1 VDEPTGDEPTGN
13 ARTPETAD
21 LVVLGGNVL
30 TLDRSSSRAGA
41 LAARDGR
48 IIAVGDDR
56 TIAGLVGPDTTV
68 VDLDGRTVIPG
79 FVESHNHPTFFG
91 MTLAAPVDAGS
102 PPNGAIGDIVE
113 RLRQAVRDRG
123 PGEWIRGYRYDDTLL
138 ADNRHPSRH
147 DLDPVSPDNPT
158 ILTHVTGHFCVVNSA
173 ALRAIGITAQTPDP
187 PGGAIARDER
197 GEPSGLLIETAAFL
211 ANSAMP
217 SQGTDHLAE
226 ALLLADEEYLAHGV
240 TSVHDTGIGLIA
252 GQGELDA
259 YRMVSGRLRT
269 RVHGYLFH
277 TLLPGLDEGA
287 PESPDA
293 AASTDLFTMTGVKI
307 VADGSIQGRT
317 GCLAEGYA
325 CDPSEHG
332 MMLVEPDDL
341 ANRIASLDAAG
352 WQVAVHGNGDAAIE
366 AIIDGYAKL
375 GAPKGTGRRHRIE
388 HCQTVREDQLD
399 RMVEH
404 DVLASFFIKH
414 VYYWGDR
421 HRDVFLGPQRARRIS
436 PLASARSRG
445 IHFGLHSDTP
455 VTPVPPLEGIWCAVA
470 RRTSSGELLGPEQA
484 IGVEAALRGYTVDAA
499 YLAGEE
505 HVKGSLEVGKLAD
518 LAILSDDPTAVDPDQ
533 IRSLTVDG
541 TVVGGR
547 LVRQRDALAV
557 TTGGAR

>member
-1 VDEPTGDEPTGN
+1 VGDIGDSTAATSG
-13 ARTPETAD
+13 TAD
-21 LVVLGGNVL
+21 LVVLGGTVL
-30 TLDRSSSRAGA
+30 TLDRSSSRASA

-48 IIAVGDDR
+48 ISAIGDDR
-56 TIAGLVGPDTTV
+56 TIAALIGPGTTV
-68 VDLDGRTVIPG
+68 VNLDGRTVIPG

-91 MTLAAPVDAGS
+91 MALAAPVDAGS
-102 PPNGAIGDIVE
+102 PPNDGIGDIVE
-113 RLRQAVRDRG
+113 RVRAAVVDMG
-123 PGEWIRGYRYDDTLL
+123 PGEWIRGFRYDDTLL
-138 ADNRHPSRH
+138 ADNRHPTRN
-147 DLDPVSPDNPT
+147 DLDPVSPHNPV

-173 ALRAIGITAQTPDP
+173 ALRAIGLSAQTPDP

-211 ANSAMP
+211 ANSATP
-217 SQGTDHLAE
+217 SQGPDHMAE
-226 ALLLADEEYLAHGV
+226 ALLLADEEYLANGV
-240 TSVHDTGIGLIA
+240 TSVHDTGIGLVG

-259 YRMVSGRLRT
+259 YRLVTRSGKLRT

-277 TLLPGLDEGA
+277 TLLPGLDEG
-287 PESPDA
+287 EPDKPDPTVA
-293 AASTDLFTMTGVKI
+293 TDRFTMTGVKI

-317 GCLAEGYA
+317 GCLAEGYT

-341 ANRIASLDAAG
+341 ARRIAALDAAG

-366 AIIDGYAKL
+366 AIIDGYTTL
-375 GAPKGTGRRHRIE
+375 GAPTGTGRRHRIE

-399 RMVEH
+399 RMAEH
-404 DVLASFFIKH
+404 DILASFFIKH

-421 HRDVFLGPQRARRIS
+421 HRDVFLGPERARRIS

-445 IHFGLHSDTP
+445 IRFGLHSDTP

-470 RRTSSGELLGPEQA
+470 RRTSGGDVLGADQA
-484 IGVEAALRGYTVDAA
+484 IDAEAALRGYTVDAA

-505 HVKGSLEVGKLAD
+505 DIKGSLEVGKLAD
-518 LAILSDDPTAVDPDQ
+518 LAVLSRDPTAVEPDK

-541 TVVGGR
+541 TVVGGS
-547 LVRQRDALAV
+547 LVRKGDALIV
-557 TTGGAR
+557 TTGGAA

>member
-1 VDEPTGDEPTGN
+1 MSS
-13 ARTPETAD
+13 ARERTSDTDQSTPQAAD
-21 LVVLGGNVL
+21 LVVLGGTVL
-30 TLDRSSSRAGA
+30 TLDGASSRAEA
-41 LAARDGR
+41 LAARDGH
-48 IIAVGDDR
+48 ITAIGDDR
-56 TIAGLVGPDTTV
+56 SVAGLIGDTTTV
-68 VDLDGRTVIPG
+68 VNLDGRAVIPG

-91 MTLAAPVDAGS
+91 MALAAPVDAGS
-102 PPNGAIGDIVE
+102 PPNEHIGEVVE
-113 RLRQAVRDRG
+113 RVRQAVRDRG

-138 ADNRHPSRH
+138 SENRHPTRH
-147 DLDPVSPDNPT
+147 DLDPVSPDNPV
-158 ILTHVTGHFCVVNSA
+158 ILTHVTGHFCVVNSV
-173 ALRAIGITAQTPDP
+173 ALQAIGITAQTPDP

-211 ANSAMP
+211 ANSATP
-217 SQGTDHLAE
+217 SQGPEQLAE
-226 ALLLADEEYLAHGV
+226 ALLLADEEYLANGV

-259 YRMVSGRLRT
+259 YRLAAGRMRT

-277 TLLPGLDEGA
+277 TLLPGLDDGA
-287 PESPDA
+287 PEPPDRS
-293 AASTDLFTMTGVKI
+293 ASTDRFQMTGVKI

-317 GCLAEGYA
+317 GCLAEGYT
-325 CDPSEHG
+325 CDRREHG
-332 MMLVEPDDL
+332 MMLLEPDDL
-341 ANRIASLDAAG
+341 ARRIAALDAAG

-375 GAPKGTGRRHRIE
+375 GAPQGTGRRHRIE

-399 RMVEH
+399 RMAEH
-404 DVLASFFIKH
+404 DILASFFIKH

-421 HRDVFLGPQRARRIS
+421 HRDVFLGPKRARRIS

-470 RRTSSGELLGPEQA
+470 RRTSGDNVLGPEQA
-484 IGVEAALRGYTVDAA
+484 IDVEAALRGYTVDAA

-505 HVKGSLEVGKLAD
+505 HIKGSLEVGKVAD
-518 LAILSDDPTAVDPDQ
+518 LAVLSEDPTAVDTNR
-533 IRSLTVDG
+533 IRSLRVDG
-541 TVVGGR
+541 TVVGGT
-547 LVRQRDALAV
+547 LVHRRDGLSV

>member
-1 VDEPTGDEPTGN
+1 VGEPTGN
-13 ARTPETAD
+13 ATSAETAD
-21 LVVLGGNVL
+21 LIVLGGTVL
-30 TLDRSSSRAGA
+30 TLDRSSSRASA

-48 IIAVGDDR
+48 ITAIGDDR
-56 TIAGLVGPDTTV
+56 TIAGLIGSGTTV
-68 VDLDGRTVIPG
+68 VDLAGRAVVPG

-91 MTLAAPVDAGS
+91 MALAAPVDAGS
-102 PPNGAIGDIVE
+102 PPNDGIADIVE
-113 RLRQAVRDRG
+113 RVRQAVVDHG
-123 PGEWIRGYRYDDTLL
+123 SGEWIRGFRYDDTLL
-138 ADNRHPSRH
+138 SDNRHPTRG
-147 DLDPVSPDNPT
+147 DLDPVSPDNPV

-173 ALRAIGITAQTPDP
+173 ALRAIGITPQTPDP
-187 PGGAIARDER
+187 PGGAIARDDR
-197 GEPSGLLIETAAFL
+197 DQPSGLLIETAAFL

-217 SQGTDHLAE
+217 SQGPDHMAE

-240 TSVHDTGIGLIA
+240 TSVHDTGIGLVG

-259 YRMVSGRLRT
+259 YRLVTRKGKLRT
-269 RVHGYLFH
+269 RIHGYLFH
-277 TLLPGLDEGA
+277 TLLEGLEEGQ
-287 PESPDA
+287 PEPPDPT
-293 AASTDLFTMTGVKI
+293 ASTDLFSMTGVKI

-317 GCLAEGYA
+317 GCLAEGYT
-325 CDPSEHG
+325 CDPTEHG

-341 ANRIASLDAAG
+341 AQRIAALDAAG

-366 AIIDGYAKL
+366 AIIDGYANL
-375 GAPKGTGRRHRIE
+375 GAPTGTGRRHRIE

-399 RMVEH
+399 RMAEH
-404 DVLASFFIKH
+404 DILASFFIKH

-421 HRDVFLGPQRARRIS
+421 HRDVFLGPERARRIS

-470 RRTSSGELLGPEQA
+470 RRTSAGDVLGPEQA
-484 IGVEAALRGYTVDAA
+484 IDVEAALRGYTVDAA

-505 HVKGSLEVGKLAD
+505 DMKGSLEVGKLAD
-518 LAILSDDPTAVDPDQ
+518 LAVLSEDPTAVEPER

-541 TVVGGR
+541 TVVGGTV
-547 LVRQRDALAV
+547 VRRREALTV

>member
-1 VDEPTGDEPTGN
+1 VGERAGN
-13 ARTPETAD
+13 APASVAAD
-21 LVVLGGNVL
+21 LVVLGGTVL
-30 TLDRSSSRAGA
+30 TLDRASSRASA

-48 IIAVGDDR
+48 ITAIGDDR
-56 TIAGLVGPDTTV
+56 TIAGLIGTDTTV
-68 VDLDGRTVIPG
+68 VDLDGRAVIPG

-102 PPNGAIGDIVE
+102 PPNGTIDDIVA

-138 ADNRHPSRH
+138 AENRHPSRH
-147 DLDPVSPDNPT
+147 DLDPVSPQNPA

-173 ALRAIGITAQTPDP
+173 ALRAIGIDAQTPDP

-217 SQGTDHLAE
+217 SQGAEDLAD
-226 ALLLADEEYLAHGV
+226 ALLLADDEYLANGV
-240 TSVHDTGIGLIA
+240 TSVHDTGVGLIA
-252 GQGELDA
+252 GEDELTA
-259 YRMVSGRLRT
+259 YRLLRGKLRT
-269 RVHGYLFH
+269 RIHGYLFH
-277 TLLPGLDEGA
+277 TLLPGLDVGE
-287 PESPDA
+287 PDA
-293 AASTDLFTMTGVKI
+293 PDRAASTDLFTMTGVKI

-317 GCLAEGYA
+317 GCLAEGYT
-325 CDPSEHG
+325 CEPTEHG

-341 ANRIASLDAAG
+341 AHRIAALDAAG

-399 RMVEH
+399 RMAEH
-404 DVLASFFIKH
+404 DILASFFIKH

-421 HRDVFLGPQRARRIS
+421 HRDIFLGPERARRIS

-470 RRTSSGELLGPEQA
+470 RRTSGGSVLGAEQA

-505 HVKGSLEVGKLAD
+505 DTKGSLEVGKLAD
-518 LAILSDDPTAVDPDQ
+518 LAVLSEDPTAVDTDR
-533 IRSLTVDG
+533 IKSLTVDG
-541 TVVGGR
+541 TVVGGS
-547 LVRQRDALAV
+547 LVRHRDGLTV